1 VNPEEKIAFPFPTN
15 TFLLTIPR
23 MDAHTL
29 HCPNCGAAAS
39 IDSTKC
45 DHCGAGLATVACAS
59 CFGMIFLGSKFCPHC
74 GARAGRIEDENETTN
89 LSCPRCQ
96 VSLQS
101 VAIGPAGEVKVHEC
115 PKCVGLWVNVET
127 FEAICS
133 DREQQAL
140 VLGGASSPPA
150 RIELKLE
157 EVRYLSC
164 PRCRT
169 LMNRVNFAGRSG
181 VIIDACRGH
190 GTWFDRNELQ
200 NIVNFIRSG
209 GLEIAR
215 ERQQEQLEATKRR
228 VTPVPAGSIGP
239 TMNAPRTL
247 GDGWDA
253 TDVIYLV
260 LRELAEFFF
269 TRPGR

>member
-1 VNPEEKIAFPFPTN
+1 
-15 TFLLTIPR
+15 

-45 DHCGAGLATVACAS
+45 DHCGAGLATVACPS

-74 GARAGRIEDENETTN
+74 GARAGRIEDEEVSTHI
-89 LSCPRCQ
+89 SCPRCQ

-101 VAIGPAGEVKVHEC
+101 VALGPTGDVKVHEC
-115 PKCVGLWVNVET
+115 PKCEGLWVNVET
-127 FEAICS
+127 FDAICT
-133 DREQQAL
+133 DRDQQAV
-140 VLGGASSPPA
+140 VLGGASPPPA

-157 EVRYLSC
+157 EVRYLPC
-164 PRCRT
+164 PQCHT
-169 LMNRVNFAGRSG
+169 LMNRVNFASRSG

-215 ERQQEQLEATKRR
+215 ERQQEQLEAAKRR
-228 VTPVPAGSIGP
+228 VAPAPAGPIEPS
-239 TMNAPRTL
+239 MNTPRTL
-247 GDGWDA
+247 GDGWDVG
-253 TDVIYLV
+253 DVIYLV
-260 LRELAEFFF
+260 LSELAEFFF
-269 TRPGR
+269 RRPGR